1 MTFFTHTVIRGNWL
15 TRKIDSQSAAVAVFF
30 SLSLLFGSLLYWNGT
45 WGADHW
51 MAATRAAV
59 YEKHEFWRAWTTL
72 LVHADPRHLVSN
84 TLLFFVLG
92 SFVFGYFGWL
102 AFPVL
107 AFLTGG
113 FTNLYVLTT
122 MHAET
127 ELIGASG
134 IVFWMGGFWLI
145 LYFLI
150 DRRLGLIQ
158 RALRSIGVGLVLFM
172 PAEAFDPGI
181 SYLSH
186 LVGFLSG
193 IFFGLIFYRFNREK
207 IRRAEVREVVFEI
220 DEEVDRS
227 LSTSQD

>member
-1 MTFFTHTVIRGNWL
+1 MKFFTHTVVRGNWL
-15 TRKIDSQSAAVAVFF
+15 TRKIDSQSAAVAAFF
-30 SLSLLFGSLLYWNGT
+30 TLSLLFGSLLYWNGT

-51 MAATRAAV
+51 MSATRAAV
-59 YEKHEFWRAWTTL
+59 YAQHEYWRAWTTL
-72 LVHADPRHLVSN
+72 FAHADAKHLLSN

-107 AFLTGG
+107 TFVAGG

-122 MHAET
+122 MRQET

-134 IVFWMGGFWLI
+134 MVFWMGGFWLI

-150 DRRLGLIQ
+150 DRRISFVQ
-158 RALRSIGVGLVLFM
+158 RGLRSIGVGLVLFM

-181 SYLSH
+181 SYMSH
-186 LVGFLSG
+186 LVGFISG
-193 IFFGLIFYRFNREK
+193 IVFGLVFYLFNRGK
-207 IRRAEVREVVFEI
+207 IRRAEVREVVFEVEEE
-220 DEEVDRS
+220 DERS
-227 LSTSQD
+227 FSTPQD